1 MKEFEYFVPKNFKEL
16 FEILKICGENKKF
29 LAGGTDLLV
38 RLKDNLI
45 KEDNIIDIKNIDE
58 LKGIKEDSDKIEI
71 GSLTT
76 FTEIIES
83 DILKKHSPLLVDAA
97 KKIGSPQIRNKAT
110 IGGNIC
116 NASPA
121 GDSIPPLFC
130 FDAQF
135 LLESSLGTRVVN
147 IEDFFVGPGKTVLKE
162 EEILVKIR
170 INKMKENE
178 FGFFNKLGQ
187 RNALTI
193 AIASSCV
200 KIKKSNGKLE
210 DIKIALGSVAPTVVR
225 AKNVE
230 DKIKNL
236 NQYKKDEILKICHE
250 MEKDINPI
258 TDVRG
263 SREYRIEVSKYLVF
277 ESLNNLLNIRG

>member
-1 MKEFEYFVPKNFKEL
+1 MKEFDYFLPKNLKEV
-16 FEILKICGENKKF
+16 FEISKKFGENKKY

-58 LKGIKEDSDKIEI
+58 LKGIRKREDKIEI

-83 DILKKHSPLLVDAA
+83 DILKKHSPLIIDAA
-97 KKIGSPQIRNKAT
+97 KKIGSPQIRNLAT

-130 FDAQF
+130 LDAQ
-135 LLESSLGTRVVN
+135 LILESSLGTRVVN
-147 IEDFFVGPGKTVLKE
+147 IEDFFLGPGKTVIKE
-162 EEILVKIR
+162 DEILVKII
-170 INKMKENE
+170 INKMKEDE

-193 AIASSCV
+193 SIASSCV
-200 KIKKSNGKLE
+200 MIKKHNGKLE
-210 DIKIALGSVAPTVVR
+210 DIKIALGSVAPTVVK
-225 AKNVE
+225 AKNVM

-236 NQYKKDEILKICHE
+236 NQYKKDEILKVCNEI
-250 MEKDINPI
+250 EKDINPI

-277 ESLNNLLNIRG
+277 ESLINLLNIRG